1 MTFWAFFAI
10 INTYTNTKANTMIEI
25 LGMSPKQMALADI
38 MWAIST
44 KEGVDAF
51 IATLPRAERRECE
64 LVKELLI
71 LAFLDEIVN
80 TQEADRVIDKFRI

>member
-1 MTFWAFFAI
+1 
-10 INTYTNTKANTMIEI
+10 MIEI
-25 LGMSPKQMALADI
+25 QGFSPKQMALADI

-51 IATLPRAERRECE
+51 IATLPKAERRECE
-64 LVKELLI
+64 LVKEMLV

-80 TQEADRVIDKFRI
+80 TQEASMVIDKFRL

>member
-1 MTFWAFFAI
+1 
-10 INTYTNTKANTMIEI
+10 MIEI
-25 LGMSPKQMALADI
+25 QGLSTKQMALADI
-38 MWAIST
+38 MWAISS

-51 IATLPRAERRECE
+51 IATLPKVERRECE
-64 LVKELLI
+64 LVKELLV

>member
-1 MTFWAFFAI
+1 
-10 INTYTNTKANTMIEI
+10 MIEI
-25 LGMSPKQMALADI
+25 QGFSPKQMALADI

-51 IATLPRAERRECE
+51 IATLPKAERRECE
-64 LVKELLI
+64 LVKEMLV

-80 TQEADRVIDKFRI
+80 TQDADVVIDKFRL